1 LEEIVDINEAINLLK
16 DTVKHTGNIDQKHID
31 LTLIPAEKRAI
42 YETALAVSA
51 ISIKEGKITKDEF
64 LRRVTIEG

>member
-1 LEEIVDINEAINLLK
+1 MDLNEAIDLLK

-31 LTLIPAEKRAI
+31 LTLIPAEKRGI

-51 ISIKEGKITKDEF
+51 LSIKEGKITKDEF
-64 LRRVTIEG
+64 LRRVHIEG

>member
-1 LEEIVDINEAINLLK
+1 MDINEAINLLK
-16 DTVKHTGNIDQKHID
+16 GTVKHTGNIDQKHID

-64 LRRVTIEG
+64 LRRVHIEG